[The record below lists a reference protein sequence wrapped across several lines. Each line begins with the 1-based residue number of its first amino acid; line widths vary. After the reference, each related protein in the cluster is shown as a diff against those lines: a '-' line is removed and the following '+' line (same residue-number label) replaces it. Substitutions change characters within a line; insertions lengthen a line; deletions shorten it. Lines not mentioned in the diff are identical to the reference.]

1 MNERP
6 ESGTP
11 AVAEAAIGEKPK
23 FSLVWVVP
31 IVAAIIG
38 AWLVFKAFTEEG
50 PTITIVFSSGDGLT
64 AGKTKIKY
72 RSVEIGTVEDV
83 RLTDDLS
90 AVEVTAQMAVGAK
103 EYLHKDT
110 QFYVVRARVA
120 AGEVQ
125 GLGTLLSGAY
135 IGMSPS
141 TEGPREKNFTGLDK
155 APLIE
160 PGEEGR
166 RFKLRADN
174 LGSLDAGVPVYYRQ
188 IPVGRVLS
196 YQLTLDGTIAA
207 EIFVQKPYDELV
219 KANTRFWN
227 AGGIEAEVGAE
238 GFHLSTQSLT
248 SILIGGVAFET
259 PETLGTKEDVQDGH
273 EFFLFENLRAAQS
286 PEYKVKNYYLLMFDE
301 SVRGLKIG
309 APVEFLGLKLGE
321 VVDISFEADF
331 DTMKFRV
338 PVLVQIE
345 PERLLGAGASS
356 RGSAGMN
363 KLVGAGLR
371 AQLGAGN
378 VLTGGKVINLAF
390 VADAEPAEVGEW
402 GGYPV
407 FPTAPSSLRNLT
419 ADIGVIVDKIQEIP
433 FDEIGANLNETAA
446 GISKIVNSPEL
457 LDAIASVRKMAD
469 QLGDDVAPAMNAVLT
484 KAEQTLDSARRQLD
498 ADSVT
503 SHELRR
509 LLMELGDTAQSIR
522 TIVEYLERHPES
534 LIKGKENKP

>member
-1 MNERP
+1 MNEKP
-6 ESGTP
+6 EPGSP
-11 AVAEAAIGEKPK
+11 AVAQAAVGDKPK

-38 AWLVFKAFTEEG
+38 AWLVYKAVTEEG
-50 PTITIVFSSGDGLT
+50 PTITIVFSSGDGIT

-72 RSVEIGTVEDV
+72 RSVEIGSVEEV
-83 RLTDDLS
+83 RLTEDLS
-90 AVEVTAQMAVGAK
+90 AVEVTAKMAVGAK
-103 EYLHKDT
+103 EYLREDT

-141 TEGPREKNFTGLDK
+141 TDGPREKNFVGLDE

-166 RFKLRADN
+166 RFRLRADN
-174 LGSLDAGVPVYYRQ
+174 LGSLDAGVPVYYHQ
-188 IPVGRVLS
+188 IPVGRVLH
-196 YQLTLDGTIAA
+196 YQLTEDGSISA
-207 EIFVQKPYDELV
+207 EIFVEKPYDEMI
-219 KANTRFWN
+219 KAHTRFWN
-227 AGGIEAEVGAE
+227 AGGIEAELGAE

-259 PETLGTKEDVQDGH
+259 PETLGPKEEVAEGH

-286 PEYKVKNYYLLMFDE
+286 PEYRIKNYYLLMFEE

-309 APVEFLGLKLGE
+309 APIEFLGLPIGE
-321 VVDISFEADF
+321 VVDVRFEADF
-331 DTMKFRV
+331 ETMEFRV

-345 PERLLGAGASS
+345 PERLLGTGLQVKTQT
-356 RGSAGMN
+356 RVQDLVDHGM
-363 KLVGAGLR
+363 R

-378 VLTGGKVINLAF
+378 VLTGGKVINLVF
-390 VADAEPAEVGEW
+390 VEDTEPAAVGEW
-402 GGYPV
+402 GGYPTI
-407 FPTAPSSLRNLT
+407 PTIPSSLRNLS
-419 ADIGVIVDKIQEIP
+419 ADIGVIVDKIEDIP

-446 GISKIVNSPEL
+446 GISQIVNSPEL
-457 LDAIASVRKMAD
+457 TEAIASLRKMAD
-469 QLGDDVAPAMNAVLT
+469 QLGDEVAPALNSVLT
-484 KAEQTLDSARRQLD
+484 KAEQTLDSAKKQID

-503 SHELRR
+503 THELRR
-509 LLMELGDTAQSIR
+509 LLMELGDTAQAIR
-522 TIVEYLERHPES
+522 TILEYLERHPEA
-534 LIKGKENKP
+534 LIMGKEE